1 MLQFMDK
8 KGQTEIIGLMVFIL
22 LLFLGLLFVVMN
34 SLNSQSSV
42 REDFEHS
49 VFSRS
54 SLNTF
59 LSLTL
64 ESGQDYSDEVAK
76 AIREDNTGLLNYLN
90 DTSFMILNNTFGEF
104 NQDYHYTITNKDEI
118 YIDLGAGCDNRNIES
133 SSYPIP
139 AGDGSTIH
147 FRLDIC

>member
-1 MLQFMDK
+1 MLLYIDK

-34 SLNSQSSV
+34 SLNSQSST
-42 REDFEHS
+42 RSEFEHS

-64 ESGQDYSDEVAK
+64 DSGQSYSEQIAK
-76 AIREDNTGLLNYLN
+76 AIREDNEGLLNELN
-90 DTSFMILNNTFGEF
+90 DTSFEILNNTFGRI
-104 NQDYHYTITNKDEI
+104 NQDYHYTITNQDVV
-118 YIDLGAGCDNRNIES
+118 YIDLGPRCDNRDIES

-139 AGDGSTIH
+139 AADGTSIH